1 MDDSLRPREELK
13 KTLLM
18 CKPGGRREKE
28 VEEEEEEEG
37 KEKEAKVKQFL
48 KLACFLTAATSLLAC
63 IWSVSYHHTIIHI
76 IIGYF

>member
-28 VEEEEEEEG
+28 EEEEEG
-37 KEKEAKVKQFL
+37 KEKEKEAKVKQFL